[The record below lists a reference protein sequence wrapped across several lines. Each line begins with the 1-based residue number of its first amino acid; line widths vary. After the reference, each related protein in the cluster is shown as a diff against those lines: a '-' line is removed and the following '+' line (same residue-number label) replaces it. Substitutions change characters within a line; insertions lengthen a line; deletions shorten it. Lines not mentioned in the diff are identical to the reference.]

1 MSEDDLMN
9 MRRAIAVAAFLL
21 VATPGVAQ
29 NKPDWITV
37 TNQDCRVWNPNPIPN
52 ESVTWSGGC
61 TDGLASGMGLLR
73 WMVDG
78 KLDVEFEG
86 RYANG
91 KRNGH
96 GVLKTA
102 DGQRIEG
109 DWLNDELLD
118 KDSPPI

>member
-1 MSEDDLMN
+1 MN

-21 VATPGVAQ
+21 VATSSVAQ
-29 NKPDWITV
+29 TNTPTWITV
-37 TNQDCRVWNPNPIPN
+37 TNQPCKVWNPNPIPN

-61 TDGLASGMGLLR
+61 TDGYASGMGLLR
-73 WMVDG
+73 WMVNG
-78 KLDVEFEG
+78 MLDVEFEG

-96 GVLKTA
+96 GVLKTS
-102 DGQRIEG
+102 DGQSIEG

-118 KDSPPI
+118 KDSPAI

>member
-1 MSEDDLMN
+1 MN
-9 MRRAIAVAAFLL
+9 IRKRAIAVAAFLL

-37 TNQDCRVWNPNPIPN
+37 TNQPCKVWNPNPIPN

-118 KDSPPI
+118 KDSPAI

>member
-1 MSEDDLMN
+1 MLLK
-9 MRRAIAVAAFLL
+9 RAIAVVFILFAATS
-21 VATPGVAQ
+21 AEAQ
-29 NKPDWITV
+29 ANKPDWITV
-37 TNQDCRVWNPNPIPN
+37 TNQDCKVWNPNPIPN
-52 ESVTWSGGC
+52 ESVTWTGGC
-61 TDGLASGMGLLR
+61 TDGYASGTGLLR
-73 WMVDG
+73 WMVNG

-102 DGQRIEG
+102 EGQRIEG

-118 KDSPPI
+118 KDSPAI